1 MDFSETRRMRPM
13 AEYRLN
19 PDLDVA
25 ALARAFAADRRVRV
39 QELLDREAVIELY
52 RWLIDNDGWW
62 QLVNMPEGIVEL
74 DRAERAGMSAEEH
87 AALEERVQEGA
98 RFGFQYRYEGL
109 RVPADAGEMGEG
121 DDPLAR
127 FAELM
132 SSGPMLD
139 FLRAVTGSAEVAF
152 TDGQATAYGPGD
164 FLTGHDD
171 DVAGKNRIAAY
182 VFGMTPQWR
191 PEWGGLL
198 LFHGQ
203 GDSQVSGVVPRFN
216 TLDLFAVPQ
225 QHSVSL
231 VTPAAPTR
239 RYAITGWLRS
249 H

>member
-1 MDFSETRRMRPM
+1 VT
-13 AEYRLN
+13 YRLN
-19 PDLDVA
+19 PELDVP
-25 ALARAFAADRRVRV
+25 ALACAFAADRRVRV
-39 QELLDREAVIELY
+39 RDLLEREAVIDLY
-52 RWLIDNDGWW
+52 RWLIDHDGWW
-62 QLVNMPEGIVEL
+62 QLINTPQGIVEL
-74 DRAERAGMSAEEH
+74 DRAKRAAMSAEEQ
-87 AALEERVQEGA
+87 ADLEARVQEGA
-98 RFGFQYRYEGL
+98 RYGFQYRYEGL
-109 RVPADAGEMGEG
+109 RVPAGAEEMDDAA
-121 DDPLAR
+121 DPLDE

-132 SSGPMLD
+132 SSAPMIE
-139 FLRAVTGSAEVAF
+139 FLRAVTGSEEVAF

-182 VFGMTPQWR
+182 VFGMTPKWR

-198 LFHGQ
+198 LFHGE
-203 GDSQVSGVVPRFN
+203 GDSTVSGVVPRFN

-231 VTPAAPTR
+231 VSPAAPVR